1 MSQLIKSYLQTKSLN
16 DLRAEHGVRVH
27 VKGHLAT
34 LAYDQF
40 EAKNSDEIA
49 CHCRG
54 MVIAREDGADIDVTV
69 PFEAR
74 VLAFPF
80 IRFFNYGHMNLV
92 FEPMAVY
99 EKVDGTMIVCYFDSI
114 KNVWRVATRNVP
126 DGSNVFGDH
135 GVTFHMLFERALQE
149 QFGLTFKAF
158 TDRLYSKVTY
168 VFELMTPMNQVVV
181 KHDKFHI
188 CFLGARELDSGV
200 ERLVRE
206 LDLYDRVP
214 TPKNHIAD
222 LLNHRGDFAGLE
234 DKSLFEALVIAANAR
249 DPQKHEGYVILGPG
263 MQRLKIKSDAYVTF
277 NKVHDLTKYDIL
289 GLILDNTIDDFIP
302 MMQDHHKVMVDVVS
316 EKLSLWVT
324 TVNKALADFEWFKY
338 GSRKDFAAYLIPQKV
353 LEPLQAHIFRAY
365 AKNAT
370 ITEVQSVLVGMKG
383 ADGRYSDASIRKIAD
398 WISL

>member
-1 MSQLIKSYLQTKSLN
+1 MQTKSLN

-74 VLAFPF
+74 ILAFPF

-135 GVTFHMLFERALQE
+135 GVTFHMLFERAVME
-149 QFGLTFKAF
+149 QLGMSFEAF
-158 TDRLYSKVTY
+158 TKLLAKDVTY
-168 VFELMTPMNQVVV
+168 IFELMTPMNVVVV
-181 KHDKFHI
+181 KHEKFHI
-188 CFLGARELDSGV
+188 CLLGARNLVSGS
-200 ERLVRE
+200 ECLVDQ
-206 LDLYDRVP
+206 LSISDLVP
-214 TPKNHIAD
+214 VPENYID
-222 LLNHRGDFAGLE
+222 QFRGLKDEDF
-234 DKSLFEALVIAANAR
+234 FNALVIAANAR
-249 DPQKHEGYVILGPG
+249 DPQKHEGYVIVGPD

-289 GLILDNTIDDFIP
+289 GLILDNTVDDFIP

-370 ITEVQSVLVGMKG
+370 ITEVQSVLIGMKG
-383 ADGRYSDASIRKIAD
+383 ADDRYSDASIRKIAD